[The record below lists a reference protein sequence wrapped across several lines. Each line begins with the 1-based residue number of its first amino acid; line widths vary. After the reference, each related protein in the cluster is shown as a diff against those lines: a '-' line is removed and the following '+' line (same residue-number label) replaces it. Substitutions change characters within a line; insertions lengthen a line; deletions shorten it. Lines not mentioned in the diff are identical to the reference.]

1 MPFNEFTRLDKS
13 ALTFSF
19 VLVLLFPRIFLISPA
34 IYWITLRVIQSL
46 PTKEQAR
53 SQLSIEAELPFFGQI
68 LAALIST
75 GANLLTALEVVTP
88 LLTSDLHRRA
98 TRTIDLLKVGAS
110 PSMAWLEWKEDPATC
125 DWVGALVRAQERG
138 RPIANLLRVSAL
150 SLVDQ
155 RSRRARMQVSK
166 LGVKLSLPIGI
177 CFLPAFIFGAIL
189 PIVISFF
196 STLKFF

>member
-1 MPFNEFTRLDKS
+1 MG
-13 ALTFSF
+13 ALIFSF
-19 VLVLLFPRIFLISPA
+19 VLVLLFPKIFLISPV

-46 PTKEQAR
+46 PTKEQLR
-53 SQLSIEAELPFFGQI
+53 SQLSVESELPFFVQI
-68 LAALIST
+68 LAALIAA
-75 GANLLTALEVVTP
+75 GANLLTALEVLTP
-88 LLTSDLHRRA
+88 LLTSDLGRRA

-110 PSMAWLEWKEDPATC
+110 PSMAWQEWKEDPVTC
-125 DWVGALVRAQERG
+125 DWVGGLVRAQERG
-138 RPIANLLRVSAL
+138 RPIVNLLRVSAL

-177 CFLPAFIFGAIL
+177 CFLPAFIFGAIV
-189 PIVISFF
+189 PIVITFF

>member
-1 MPFNEFTRLDKS
+1 M
-13 ALTFSF
+13 
-19 VLVLLFPRIFLISPA
+19 
-34 IYWITLRVIQSL
+34 YWVTLRVIQSL
-46 PTKEQAR
+46 PTKEQLR
-53 SQLSIEAELPFFGQI
+53 SQLSVESELPFFGQI
-68 LAALIST
+68 LAALIAS
-75 GANLLTALEVVTP
+75 GANLLTALEVITP
-88 LLTSDLHRRA
+88 LLTSDLGRRA

-110 PSMAWLEWKEDPATC
+110 PSMAWLEWKEDPLTC
-125 DWVGALVRAQERG
+125 DWVGGLVRAQERG

-177 CFLPAFIFGAIL
+177 CFLPAFIFGAIV
-189 PIVISFF
+189 PIVITFF